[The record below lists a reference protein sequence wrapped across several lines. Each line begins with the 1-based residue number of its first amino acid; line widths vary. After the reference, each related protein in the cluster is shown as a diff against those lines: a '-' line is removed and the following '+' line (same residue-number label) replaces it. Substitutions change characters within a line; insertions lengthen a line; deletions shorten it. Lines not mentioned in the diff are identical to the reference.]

1 MTGSGTPGSDVLAAY
16 YRACGRDLPRF
27 TAVSSSRLPRIERRL
42 LDHDRDMTPT
52 LAAHHGAEL
61 SLSVLRSHDDGA
73 VLERT
78 VTLVRATDG
87 VPVAFG
93 AIRIEL
99 ATLPEAVC
107 AEARTERRP
116 LGALLSAHKIRH
128 TSHPQAFFQV
138 ASDALMVEALAC
150 AFGVPLAGR
159 YNELRDVE
167 GAPLA
172 RVLEILP
179 PESR

>member
-1 MTGSGTPGSDVLAAY
+1 MTRSGTPGSDVLAAY

-27 TAVSSSRLPRIERRL
+27 TAVSSSRLPPIQRRL
-42 LDHDRDMTPT
+42 LDHDSDMTPT

-61 SLSVLRSHDDGA
+61 SLNVLRSHDDGA
-73 VLERT
+73 ALERT

-99 ATLPEAVC
+99 GTLPETACAAV
-107 AEARTERRP
+107 RTGHRP
-116 LGALLSAHKIRH
+116 LGALLAAYEIRH

-138 ASDALMVEALAC
+138 TSDALMVEALAC
-150 AFGVPLAGR
+150 AFGVLLAGR
-159 YNELRDVE
+159 YNELRDAE

-172 RVLEILP
+172 RVVEILP